1 MIPLVK
7 LRENLR
13 FARELQELIEVLKG
27 ATASQFRGLQ
37 LRRKGFEEYKV
48 KLDEFAAAID
58 VRQIRHPFL
67 RERQGLPKAVVL
79 ITSDEGFIG
88 GLNAQV
94 IAMGL
99 EQTAPE
105 DELVVIGE
113 RGARYLS
120 EVRTEAF
127 TVLPGI
133 GDDIT
138 YKRAVAVRDLLIGKF
153 MARKIGSVLV
163 SYPRFLSLTAQH
175 VEVSRI
181 LPCGDI
187 FGSAFGQASGQEHT
201 IKRGPIRRQAALM
214 EPSPQAIVD
223 IYVRAWLMQKLYD
236 MFWESKLSECAA
248 RIIHLEGSHEE
259 ILSSNKKLMHEYFKH
274 LHERSD
280 KNIRE
285 IFASRLSRLK
295 YGDSAEDELGAGT
308 GES

>member
-37 LRRKGFEEYKV
+37 LRRKGFEDYKV
-48 KLDEFAAAID
+48 KLDEFAAALD

-94 IAMGL
+94 IARGL

-120 EVRTEAF
+120 EVRTEVF

-153 MARKIGSVLV
+153 MAKKIGSVLV

-187 FGSAFGQASGQEHT
+187 FGEREHT
-201 IKRGPIRRQAALM
+201 IKKGPIRRQAALM
-214 EPSPQAIVD
+214 EPNPQAIVD

-295 YGDSAEDELGAGT
+295 YGDLAEDELDDDPPA
-308 GES
+308 